1 MAAEE
6 GVLAEFLDLLT
17 PENRQWFESRP
28 EAEQR
33 EVATRHL
40 EAVQGD
46 KEHALGAY
54 DTHDTDVSGVAVGDL
69 QDPAQRTW
77 VGGRLPPPAV
87 RRRTAG
93 GGGP

>member
-54 DTHDTDVSGVAVGDL
+54 DTHDT
-69 QDPAQRTW
+69 RTW

>member
-54 DTHDTDVSGVAVGDL
+54 DTHDTDVSGVAVG
-69 QDPAQRTW
+69 
-77 VGGRLPPPAV
+77 
-87 RRRTAG
+87 
-93 GGGP
+93 

>member
-54 DTHDTDVSGVAVGDL
+54 DTHDTDVSGVAVGGSPGSRARRQRDG
-69 QDPAQRTW
+69 PAGARAQ
-77 VGGRLPPPAV
+77 AV
-87 RRRTAG
+87 TG
-93 GGGP
+93 

>member
-17 PENRQWFESRP
+17 PENRAWLQARP

-69 QDPAQRTW
+69 QDPAH
-77 VGGRLPPPAV
+77 VANAMV
-87 RRRTAG
+87 RQERERR
-93 GGGP
+93 P

>member
-54 DTHDTDVSGVAVGDL
+54 DTHDTDVSGVA
-69 QDPAQRTW
+69 RTW